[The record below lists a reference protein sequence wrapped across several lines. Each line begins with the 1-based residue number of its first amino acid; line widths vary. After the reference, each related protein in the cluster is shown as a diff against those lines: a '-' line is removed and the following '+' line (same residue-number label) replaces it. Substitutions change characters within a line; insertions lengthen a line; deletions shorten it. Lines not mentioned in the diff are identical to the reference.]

1 LDNMSVTTTCVPR
14 NVQTGDVPELPEVER
29 ARQAIETALDREIRA
44 VDDSDEWVCRPHRPG
59 EIAQAL
65 VGGRLT
71 AAHRRGK
78 TMWCDTAGSDGD
90 HGPRLG
96 IHLGMSGWIVVETDD
111 GEHVGGEPDRP
122 EPDAVRPE
130 WERFSITFTD
140 GGRLR
145 LLDKRRLG
153 RVRLEPDLESLGPD
167 ALTISPA
174 EFRERVGRGRAP
186 VKARMQDQSVLAG
199 VGNLLADEVL
209 WQAAVAPS
217 TPVDQLGDDVLD
229 RLHAAM
235 RRAVE
240 AAIEHGGAHTGEMI
254 PFRKAG
260 ASCPRCGAPMAR
272 GDVGGRTTW
281 WCSAEQS

>member
-1 LDNMSVTTTCVPR
+1 
-14 NVQTGDVPELPEVER
+14 VPELPEVER
-29 ARQAIETALDREIRA
+29 ARQAIEAALDREVRA

-59 EIAQAL
+59 DIAQAL
-65 VGGRLT
+65 VGGRLV
-71 AAHRRGK
+71 AAHRKGK
-78 TMWCDTAGSDGD
+78 TMWCDTAGSGGAP
-90 HGPRLG
+90 GPLLG
-96 IHLGMSGWIVVETDD
+96 IHLGMGGWIVVEADD

-130 WERFSITFTD
+130 WERFSITFAD

-153 RVRLEPDLESLGPD
+153 RVRLEPDLDGLGPD
-167 ALTISPA
+167 ALTISRE
-174 EFRERVGRGRAP
+174 EFRVRVGRGRAP
-186 VKARMQDQSVLAG
+186 VKARLQDQAVLAG

-209 WQAAVAPS
+209 WQARVLPR
-217 TPVDQLGDDVLD
+217 TPVDQLGEEVLD

-235 RRAVE
+235 RRSVE
-240 AAIEHGGAHTGEMI
+240 SAIANGGAHTGEVI

-260 ASCPRCGAPMAR
+260 ATCPRCGAPMTQ
-272 GDVGGRTTW
+272 GQVGGRSTW